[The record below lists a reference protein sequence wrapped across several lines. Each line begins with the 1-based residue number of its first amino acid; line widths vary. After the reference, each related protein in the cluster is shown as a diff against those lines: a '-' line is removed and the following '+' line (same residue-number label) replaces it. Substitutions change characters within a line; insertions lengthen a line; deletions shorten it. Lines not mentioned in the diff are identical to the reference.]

1 MIFIQLDLKR
11 YWLGLAYGM
20 VYLTP
25 VVARGQMAQDK
36 IEKPMNKMRI
46 VLKKGFSWL
55 VKVLTEMARE
65 VGSSRYGK
73 LWYQY
78 LR

>member
-1 MIFIQLDLKR
+1 
-11 YWLGLAYGM
+11 
-20 VYLTP
+20 
-25 VVARGQMAQDK
+25 
-36 IEKPMNKMRI
+36 MNKMRI

-55 VKVLTEMARE
+55 VKVLTEMVRE